1 MPKFIVFEKLY
12 CLNINNTDQDQ
23 IRLQIWIDQ
32 TKIPL
37 SKMTFLV
44 GQSFNLNTSFQFDNL
59 VEVGLFDEDKRED
72 ENLLRLVR
80 LQLNLF
86 RQTLTIDLNSDK
98 GSYTLFYRIEL
109 ETTPEILPPP
119 PVSPFPPGVGG
130 DGRREIESIHTPMP
144 T

>member
-23 IRLQIWIDQ
+23 IRLQIWVDK
-32 TKIPL
+32 TRIPL

-44 GQSFNLNTSFQFDNL
+44 GQSFNLDTSFQFDNL
-59 VEVGLFDEDKRED
+59 VEVGLFDEDNRED

-109 ETTPEILPPP
+109 ETTPELLPPP
-119 PVSPFPPGVGG
+119 PLSPFPSGG
-130 DGRREIESIHTPMP
+130 DGGGTIIDEHTPMP
-144 T
+144 G